1 MPVELFSAQTGIIID
16 DKDFLVISTRNSLAG
31 VVVSLEVR
39 VMDRN
44 GQIHHHRFSH
54 TPNIDRTSARSEF
67 RIGAGL
73 LVGVGVAATG
83 GTPRRG
89 ETFVC
94 LFLSRDA
101 AAPANLMVPLVAD
114 YVVTGVA
121 LGWPGAIM
129 RSSVEG
135 PGRNKVVLM
144 ADPGA
149 GNQLIVFVPVGAVW
163 ALKSVLFGLVTS
175 AAAGNRR
182 VTLIL
187 DDGTNQFHRV
197 VFSSDVIASKAYTFT
212 ASIAYQDIDDRNTVI
227 VCALPAV

>member
-1 MPVELFSAQTGIIID
+1 
-16 DKDFLVISTRNSLAG
+16 
-31 VVVSLEVR
+31 
-39 VMDRN
+39 
-44 GQIHHHRFSH
+44 
-54 TPNIDRTSARSEF
+54 
-67 RIGAGL
+67 
-73 LVGVGVAATG
+73 
-83 GTPRRG
+83 
-89 ETFVC
+89 
-94 LFLSRDA
+94 
-101 AAPANLMVPLVAD
+101 
-114 YVVTGVA
+114 
-121 LGWPGAIM
+121 M

-227 VCALPAV
+227 VGALPAVKLPAGYSVRTVTTEFDGGDVLSVGRLMVEEWIEI